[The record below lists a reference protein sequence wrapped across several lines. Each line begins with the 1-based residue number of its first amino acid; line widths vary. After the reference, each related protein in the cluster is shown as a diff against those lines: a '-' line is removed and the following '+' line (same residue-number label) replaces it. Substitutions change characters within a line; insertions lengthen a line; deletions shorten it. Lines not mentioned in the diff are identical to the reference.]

1 MNEASKF
8 ARYRA
13 RKKAQGLRELRMW
26 VPDVNSPE
34 FKAQAEREAK
44 LLRGAPEEQDA
55 LDFIEAII
63 AEDPELY
70 K

>member
-34 FKAQAEREAK
+34 FNAQAEREAK

-55 LDFIEAII
+55 LDFIEAIV